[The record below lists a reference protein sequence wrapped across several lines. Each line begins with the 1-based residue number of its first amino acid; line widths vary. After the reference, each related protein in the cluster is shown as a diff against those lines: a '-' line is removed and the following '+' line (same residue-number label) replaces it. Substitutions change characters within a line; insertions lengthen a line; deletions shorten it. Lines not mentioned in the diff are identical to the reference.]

1 MEKELEAM
9 LFAYG
14 RPVKLNVLSKI
25 LEKPE
30 KEIKEVLENMKQGY
44 QDRGFELICIE
55 DSYTLVTKKEYYD
68 YIYKLFE
75 TRNKPNLSNAA
86 FEVLAIIAYNTN
98 ITKAEVE
105 KIRGVNSDGTINKLI
120 EYELIE
126 ETGRL
131 DVPGRPITY
140 KVSDNFFKLFGYSS
154 LEELPKID
162 LDKEN
167 KQNINVERIENV
179 EKEKKESDVVVDN
192 NVSSEENDIQE
203 NISNEEEK

>member
-1 MEKELEAM
+1 MKLEAM

-14 RPVKLNVLSKI
+14 RPVKLSILSKI
-25 LEKPE
+25 LEK
-30 KEIKEVLENMKQGY
+30 KESEIEDILQAMIADYEN
-44 QDRGFELICIE
+44 RGIELIRIE
-55 DSYTLVTKKEYYD
+55 DSYALVTKKEHYE

-162 LDKEN
+162 FKLEED
-167 KQNINVERIENV
+167 I
-179 EKEKKESDVVVDN
+179 EKEDKPKEDDG
-192 NVSSEENDIQE
+192 Q
-203 NISNEEEK
+203 ISIL

>member
-1 MEKELEAM
+1 MELELEAM

-14 RPVKLNVLSKI
+14 KPVKLSVLSNI

-30 KEIKEVLENMKQGY
+30 DEIRQVLENMKEIY
-44 QDRGFELICIE
+44 INRGIELISIE
-55 DSYTLVTKKEYYD
+55 DSYTLVTKQEYYNS
-68 YIYKLFE
+68 IYKLFE
-75 TRNKPNLSNAA
+75 TRSKPNLSNAA
-86 FEVLAIIAYNTN
+86 FEVLSIVAYNTN

-105 KIRGVNSDGTINKLI
+105 KIRGVNSDGTINKLM

-140 KVSDNFFKLFGYSS
+140 RVSENFFKLFGYSS

-162 LDKEN
+162 LEEKSVETSILDKG
-167 KQNINVERIENV
+167 
-179 EKEKKESDVVVDN
+179 SDEV
-192 NVSSEENDIQE
+192 
-203 NISNEEEK
+203 NEEQ

>member
-1 MEKELEAM
+1 MEMELEAM

-14 RPVKLNVLSKI
+14 RPVKLSTLSKI
-25 LEKPE
+25 LEKSE
-30 KEIKEVLENMKQGY
+30 EEIKVVLQQMMNNYEG
-44 QDRGFELICIE
+44 RGIELICIE
-55 DSYTLVTKKEYYD
+55 DSYTLVTKKQYYD
-68 YIYKLFE
+68 SIYKLFE
-75 TRNKPNLSNAA
+75 TRSKPNLSNAA

-120 EYELIE
+120 EFELIE

-162 LDKEN
+162 LQINEEQEN
-167 KQNINVERIENV
+167 QNN
-179 EKEKKESDVVVDN
+179 SDDQVVDTKK
-192 NVSSEENDIQE
+192 SDE
-203 NISNEEEK
+203 